1 MRDLIFVR
9 MSFMI
14 ISIFV
19 LFTTGCAT
27 SDVVKINDEYRI
39 LKQGGTMLGGN
50 FRLAS
55 LKADAL
61 NEANDICKKQGKQ
74 LVIID
79 EISVPVSI
87 GVFARY
93 ELAFKCSV

>member
-1 MRDLIFVR
+1 MREVFFVR
-9 MSFMI
+9 MSYVV

-19 LFTTGCAT
+19 LFATGCAT

-39 LKQGGTMLGGN
+39 LKEGGTMLSGN

-61 NEANDICKKQGKQ
+61 SEANDICNKEGKEV
-74 LVIID
+74 VILD
-79 EISVPVSI
+79 EVSVPVQI

-93 ELAFKCSV
+93 ELTFKCSE

>member
-1 MRDLIFVR
+1 MRDLNLVKQTFI
-9 MSFMI
+9 I

-39 LKQGGTMLGGN
+39 LKEGGTMLVGN
-50 FRLAS
+50 FRLAR

-61 NEANDICKKQGKQ
+61 NEANDICKKQAKK
-74 LVIID
+74 LVIVN
-79 EISVPVSI
+79 ELSVPVSV

-93 ELAFKCSV
+93 EIAFKCL